1 MGRLIK
7 KKDLPEVPL
16 ALSIG
21 DRALFAAVER
31 EELKARLLDELKPG
45 LIAVA
50 TRLAEAI
57 VEDAIAE
64 RPDLLH
70 HKYQKALSTVADLAP
85 GTIRVHPEGA
95 ARTGIAALSAR
106 AGFEL
111 VTDDT
116 LHPADCIIQTGE
128 VTVDATVETALYHFQ
143 RLVETR

>member
-16 ALSIG
+16 ALSMG
-21 DRALFAAVER
+21 DRALFATMER
-31 EELKARLLDELKPG
+31 EEMKARLLEELKPG

-50 TRLAEAI
+50 TKLAEAI
-57 VEDAIAE
+57 VDDAIEE
-64 RPDLLH
+64 RPDRLH
-70 HKYQKALSTVADLAP
+70 RKYQKALSTVADLAP

-95 ARTGIAALSAR
+95 ARTGIAALSVR

-111 VTDDT
+111 VMDET
-116 LHPADCIIQTGE
+116 LHPADCIIQSGE

-143 RLVETR
+143 RLVEPR